1 MQEMQARGRSE
12 VLRVGVIGPSDSQFG
27 LCDRAG
33 RHNEAISRQHSRLV
47 DRQWPVASYEN
58 TTSFLA
64 S

>member
-12 VLRVGVIGPSDSQFG
+12 VLRVGVRGPSDSQFG
-27 LCDRAG
+27 LRDRDG
-33 RHNEAISRQHSRLV
+33 RDNEAISRQHYRAV
-47 DRQWPVASYEN
+47 DRQWPVATYEN